1 MNVKEWK
8 LAYAELADRYFE
20 ITGEL
25 ISRPINPMTGMEA
38 DQVAVSPRRMQE
50 FYVDEKM
57 SVAEIALLLRCSD
70 TTVRRMLSEF
80 DIPLRPRGAAK
91 KASKRKK
98 TGQRPSKQIRSGE
111 ASHARR
117 VAAGYEFGGKEY
129 KTSTGYVRV
138 YAPEHP
144 YARSRYVMRAR
155 LVMERELGRYL
166 EENEVVHH
174 INHVRDDDRVENLM
188 LMDKQEHWKMH
199 LAEGFRA
206 RQKKGFKICR
216 GKLLE
221 LYRLGMSD
229 GKIGEKLGVSKETV
243 RYTRLRMGLSANNK
257 KGSEP
262 KGDWREL

>member
-1 MNVKEWK
+1 MNAKEWR

-25 ISRPINPMTGMEA
+25 IPRPINPATGLES
-38 DQVAVSPRRMQE
+38 DQVAVSPRRMQA

-91 KASKRKK
+91 KTSKRKK
-98 TGQRPSKQIRSGE
+98 SGQRPVQQIRSGE

-129 KTSTGYVRV
+129 KASTGYVRV

-155 LVMERELGRYL
+155 LVMERKLGRYL
-166 EENEVVHH
+166 AENEVVHH

-188 LMDKQEHWKMH
+188 LMDKQEHWQMH
-199 LAEGFRA
+199 LAEGFHA
-206 RQKKGFKICR
+206 REEKGFKICR
-216 GKLLE
+216 DKLLE
-221 LYRLGMSD
+221 LYQLGMSD
-229 GKIGEKLGVSKETV
+229 GKIGKELGVSKETV
-243 RYTRLRMGLSANNK
+243 RYTRLRMGLPAHVQKRSSKTEGA
-257 KGSEP
+257 S
-262 KGDWREL
+262 

>member
-25 ISRPINPMTGMEA
+25 ISRPTNPVTGLES

-70 TTVRRMLSEF
+70 TTVRRILSDF

-91 KASKRKK
+91 KTNKRKK
-98 TGQRPSKQIRSGE
+98 AGQRPAQQIQSGE

-129 KTSTGYVRV
+129 KASTGYVRV

-155 LVMERELGRYL
+155 LVMERKLGRYL
-166 EENEVVHH
+166 AENEVVHH
-174 INHVRDDDRVENLM
+174 INHIRDDDRVENLM
-188 LMDKQEHWKMH
+188 LMDKQEHWQMH
-199 LAEGFRA
+199 LAEGFHA

-216 GKLLE
+216 AKLLE
-221 LYRLGMSD
+221 LYQLGMSD
-229 GKIGEKLGVSKETV
+229 GKIGKALGVSKETV
-243 RYTRLRMGLSANNK
+243 RYTRLRMGLPAHDK
-257 KGSEP
+257 KRSNPEGAS
-262 KGDWREL
+262 